1 MIIRNVVHVQMQTS
15 VLHPHLSHAV
25 DLVTDKVIFLHVVPG
40 AQGPGVARLRLE
52 ALGEGELV
60 GGEELGGAAA
70 EAGGELAV
78 AGAGGLG
85 VREAEHAAQLGA
97 GLALGAV
104 QQLREHRV
112 DGEWAEHEVRGTGQL

>member
-1 MIIRNVVHVQMQTS
+1 MMMNIVQTDAGI
-15 VLHPHLSHAV
+15 HPHLSHAV
-25 DLVTDKVIFLHVVPG
+25 DFVTDEVVFLHIVPG
-40 AQGPGVARLRLE
+40 AQGAGVAWLRLE
-52 ALGEGELV
+52 TLGEGELV
-60 GGEELGGAAA
+60 GGKELGGAAA

-78 AGAGGLG
+78 AGAGCLG

-112 DGEWAEHEVRGTGQL
+112 DGERAEHEVRGTGQL